1 MGWHDTLAAKSAE
14 QGKTSADFRAGAR
27 RSAKATF
34 LSLLLA
40 GVVGYLA
47 GWPWALLPGVLA
59 AWSAFQS
66 RSALMSASRLEAME
80 AGRAAA
86 ERSPAS

>member
-1 MGWHDTLAAKSAE
+1 MGWHDTLAARSAE

-27 RSAKATF
+27 RKATATILF
-34 LSLLLA
+34 LLLA
-40 GVVGYLA
+40 GVVGYLV

-66 RSALMSASRLEAME
+66 RSALMIASRLEALE
-80 AGRAAA
+80 AQ
-86 ERSPAS
+86 PASGEPR